1 MMEDAPKLDLL
12 ILGELLEPTDRALEV
27 LADIRTDM
35 QTHGSSPLGLA
46 GLFVLAI
53 SQAEIAL
60 VDSTLYILGRNPWRM
75 NFSKLEIKRD
85 DLLSTELT
93 RDLLEKHAE
102 NLVRSWAYGPGDQL
116 VRRFLTVA
124 GIDDTRLA
132 TSADC
137 LSPFR
142 KRRNELLHQ
151 GPHDS
156 GWRGTRNWITG
167 EELATCLSNTEGFL
181 TAVSEELRRRYEG
194 YTRVAALKRL
204 WSYLFDSPIMDF
216 DEFWHVD
223 DGEDKVLAFKDNPL
237 VDQLSTSERI
247 LLGLWRAEFAGDP
260 SLLREFS
267 MKRLDADRRRDLVTL
282 IAALREI
289 WLY

>member
-1 MMEDAPKLDLL
+1 MMTETTPKLDLL
-12 ILGELLEPTDRALEV
+12 ILSELLEPTDRALEV

-35 QTHGSSPLGLA
+35 QSHGSSPLGLA

-75 NFSKLEIKRD
+75 NFSELKIKRE

-93 RDLLEKHAE
+93 RDLLEQHAE
-102 NLVRSWAYGPGDQL
+102 HLARSWAYGPADQL
-116 VRRFLTVA
+116 VRRFFTVA
-124 GIDDTRLA
+124 GIDDTGLA

-137 LSPFR
+137 LSPLR

-151 GPHDS
+151 GPHCS
-156 GWRGTRNWITG
+156 GWKGTRNWTTA
-167 EELATCLSNTEGFL
+167 EELATCLSDTERFL
-181 TAVSEELRRRYEG
+181 TAVTEALRRRYQG

-216 DEFWHVD
+216 DDF
-223 DGEDKVLAFKDNPL
+223 
-237 VDQLSTSERI
+237 
-247 LLGLWRAEFAGDP
+247 
-260 SLLREFS
+260 
-267 MKRLDADRRRDLVTL
+267 
-282 IAALREI
+282 
-289 WLY
+289 